1 MRGKPQTFQ
10 LGEIPTVQERFQAV
24 VKRRLQVEIQNH
36 PPLFPWESQLIDYPE
51 FVEESSIA
59 LVPAW
64 GWLAQQSK
72 LNLPVSLPDKIF
84 QQLMEKCQ
92 LLLTSSLPLGPKLV
106 QAVESIFPEDYQL
119 INDLAG
125 LVLRSSY
132 RSVDALETI
141 PHIQSDYSDLQP
153 RQQMA
158 LSLIAAKQLLEN
170 LTLPISF
177 TNPVIEKQWQ
187 TNSGTLSIRV
197 ELQALG
203 KQTKLCVHGE
213 LPTSGVLKLH
223 ENSTPGIGSTSA
235 GGNAFGAGQVLA
247 TSANLAKPSVELYCE
262 RVNKT
267 YTLAVECPEI
277 EEQPLLLAINLM
289 MSS

>member
-1 MRGKPQTFQ
+1 MGGKPQTFQ

-24 VKRRLQVEIQNH
+24 LKRRLQVEIQDH

-51 FVEESSIA
+51 FVEEPSIA

-72 LNLPVSLPDKIF
+72 LNLPVTLPDKIF

-106 QAVESIFPEDYQL
+106 QAVESFFPEDYQL

-125 LVLRSSY
+125 LVLRSAY

-141 PHIQSDYSDLQP
+141 PNIQRDYSDLQP

-158 LSLIAAKQLLEN
+158 LSLMAAKQLLEN

-187 TNSGTLSIRV
+187 TTAGTLSIRV
-197 ELQALG
+197 ELQLLG
-203 KQTKLCVHGE
+203 KLTKLRIHSE
-213 LPTSGVLKLH
+213 LPTQGVLKLRM
-223 ENSTPGIGSTSA
+223 NGTQGYASGTPEVVAQSS
-235 GGNAFGAGQVLA
+235 V
-247 TSANLAKPSVELYCE
+247 LAKPSVELYCE
-262 RVNKT
+262 RTNQN
-267 YTLAVECPEI
+267 YTLEVKCPEL
-277 EEQPLLLAINLM
+277 EQQPLLLAINLTL
-289 MSS
+289 

>member
-1 MRGKPQTFQ
+1 MGGKPQTFQ

-24 VKRRLQVEIQNH
+24 LKRRLQIEIQDH

-51 FVEESSIA
+51 FVEEPSIA

-72 LNLPVSLPDKIF
+72 LNLPVTLPDKIF

-106 QAVESIFPEDYQL
+106 QAVESFFPEDYQL

-125 LVLRSSY
+125 LVLRSAY

-141 PHIQSDYSDLQP
+141 PNIQRDYSDLQP

-158 LSLIAAKQLLEN
+158 LSLMAAKQLLEN
-170 LTLPISF
+170 LTLPISI

-187 TNSGTLSIRV
+187 TTAGTLSIRV
-197 ELQALG
+197 ELQFLG
-203 KQTKLCVHGE
+203 KLTKLRIHSE
-213 LPTSGVLKLH
+213 LPTQGVLKLRM
-223 ENSTPGIGSTSA
+223 NGIQGYASSTPEIVAQSS
-235 GGNAFGAGQVLA
+235 V
-247 TSANLAKPSVELYCE
+247 LAKPSVELYCE
-262 RVNKT
+262 RTNQN
-267 YTLAVECPEI
+267 YTLEVKCPEL
-277 EEQPLLLAINLM
+277 EQEPLLLAINLTV
-289 MSS
+289 